1 MRGKWGVGD
10 NRIKA
15 QITVLRVFQRVFLA
29 DVEIGVMH
37 VMQDHIHT
45 REVVRGAV
53 QFLAVN
59 LVDVIGFALDAQQQ

>member
-37 VMQDHIHT
+37 VMQGHIHT